1 MALSASAAGRILRLR
16 IMPPTWTLEK
26 GLGLPRPRPQSNF
39 GTVFGYS
46 LYPCIL
52 DAELRAAGCKAD
64 AEMVTE
70 PNWRVPLV
78 FRRTPQIQKGS
89 TPMRYGTLDSIP
101 LITPMKASRQMK

>member
-46 LYPCIL
+46 LYPCML
-52 DAELRAAGCKAD
+52 GAELLAAGCDAD
-64 AEMVTE
+64 ACVVSG
-70 PNWRVPLV
+70 PGWRVTFV
-78 FRRTPQIQKGS
+78 FRRTPQIANG
-89 TPMRYGTLDSIP
+89 GTG
-101 LITPMKASRQMK
+101 TRNRFAASELS